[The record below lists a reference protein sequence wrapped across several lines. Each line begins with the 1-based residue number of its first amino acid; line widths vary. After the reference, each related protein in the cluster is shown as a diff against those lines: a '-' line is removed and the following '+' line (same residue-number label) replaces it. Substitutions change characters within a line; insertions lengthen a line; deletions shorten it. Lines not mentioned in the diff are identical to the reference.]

1 MKLAKI
7 QRRAKNRM
15 KSSTTDFADR
25 QISSARFFASYY
37 SNFLLGFGISLI
49 GYKRGVEE

>member
-7 QRRAKNRM
+7 QRGAKNRM
-15 KSSTTDFADR
+15 KSSTAEFADS
-25 QISSARFFASYY
+25 QISPARFFASYY
-37 SNFLLGFGISLI
+37 SNFALGLGISLL